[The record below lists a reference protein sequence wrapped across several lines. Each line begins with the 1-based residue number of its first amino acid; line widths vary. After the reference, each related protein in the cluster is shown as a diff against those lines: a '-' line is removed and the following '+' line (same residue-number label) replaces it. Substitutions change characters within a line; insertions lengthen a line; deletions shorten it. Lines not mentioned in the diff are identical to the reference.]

1 MSDSHLWAIAYD
13 DLSRADQAR
22 DQVQKLAWDPGRA
35 GKHFLL
41 LDAVVVVRH
50 SDGTFTIDREPFRGV
65 VNILACTAAGFLAGL
80 AIAVPLSGAA
90 VGAVLGGAGTAASAA
105 TAGIG
110 EEFIREV
117 EGLMKPG
124 TSALFVLDDV
134 GNMEVILHNIR
145 GMGGTVLKT
154 NVDLEQARRVQSAL
168 AAASRDTSSEG
179 APQR

>member
-1 MSDSHLWAIAYD
+1 MADSHLWAIAYD
-13 DLSRADQAR
+13 DMSRAE
-22 DQVQKLAWDPGRA
+22 QVREEVKKLAWDPGRA

-65 VNILACTAAGFLAGL
+65 ANILACTAAGFLAGL
-80 AIAVPLSGAA
+80 AIAVPLSGAV
-90 VGAVLGGAGTAASAA
+90 VGAVVGSAGTAASAA
-105 TAGIG
+105 ASGIS

-117 EGLMKPG
+117 EAVMKPG
-124 TSALFVLDDV
+124 TSALFVLDNV

-145 GMGGTVLKT
+145 GMGGTILKT

-168 AAASRDTSSEG
+168 AAASRDT
-179 APQR
+179 